1 MGKRG
6 PGASRL
12 RIAAKAVPVEQA
24 GYAGTMFAELE
35 PPAAFLNT
43 VAHPW
48 EKDGMPEAEKVI
60 AFLETLPIVSGLKAG
75 QALELID
82 FQRQFV
88 RGVYE
93 PRDRDGNR
101 LVRLAALSVARGNG
115 KSALLSGLSLAHL
128 LGPCLESYGEC
139 YAAALDREQAG
150 VLYNQARAYIEATPW
165 MAARVNI
172 RDWHKEIIDEES
184 QSRWRALTSDAR
196 KAHGLAPSFW
206 IADEVA
212 QWRSRELWDN
222 LATGMGKRTSALGVT
237 ISTQAADD
245 LHFFSEMLDAE
256 PVPTVYTQLHA
267 APDDCSLDDPAAWAA
282 ANPALG
288 VFLNEDQFAD
298 AAARAKRSPSF
309 QPSFRL
315 LQLNQRIAA
324 EGRFIEQLDWDANG
338 EPYDEA
344 ELEGQVCYGGLD
356 LSSTKDLTALA
367 LYFPHAGKVLVWH
380 WLPYDT
386 IPARVE
392 RDRVPYD
399 RWVADGWAQATVGNA
414 RDDVAILMQLAEI
427 RSRYDVRGIAFD
439 RWQIERL
446 NKLLS
451 DEGID
456 LPMTEFVPGFKSY
469 ASAVDA
475 FETALLTRKLRH
487 NGNPLLR
494 WQAGNVI
501 VETDPAGNRKPTK
514 AKSFDRIDGIVATI
528 MACGAAAVDE
538 GPEVYKGEGIMWL

>member
-6 PGASRL
+6 PGAGRL
-12 RIAAKAVPVEQA
+12 RAAAKAA
-24 GYAGTMFAELE
+24 
-35 PPAAFLNT
+35 PAVVN
-43 VAHPW
+43 HPW
-48 EKDGMPEAEKVI
+48 EQDGMPPAEKVL
-60 AFLETLPIVSGLKAG
+60 AFLRTLPIVSGLKAG
-75 QALELID
+75 ETLELLA
-82 FQRQFV
+82 FQEQFV

-93 PRDRDGNR
+93 PCDDLGRRR
-101 LVRLAALSVARGNG
+101 VRLAALSVARGNG

-128 LGPCLESYGEC
+128 LGPMQEAYGEC

-150 VLYNQARAYIEATPW
+150 VLYNQTRAYIEATPW

-172 RDWHKEIIDEES
+172 KDWHKEIIDEES

-222 LATGMGKRTSALGVT
+222 LATGMGKRAQALGVT

-256 PVPTVYTQLHA
+256 PVPTVYTQLHC
-267 APDDCSLDDPAAWAA
+267 APDDCALDDREAWAA

-288 VFLNEDQFAD
+288 DFLNEDQFAD
-298 AAARAKRSPSF
+298 AAARAMRSPSF
-309 QPSFRL
+309 APSFRL

-324 EGRFIEQLDWDANG
+324 EGRFINQADWEANG
-338 EPYDEA
+338 EPFDLG
-344 ELEGQVCYGGLD
+344 ELEGKRCYGGLD
-356 LSSTKDLTALA
+356 LSSTRDLTALA
-367 LYFPHAGKVLVWH
+367 LWFPDEGKLLVWH
-380 WLPYDT
+380 WVPADT
-386 IPARVE
+386 IGERVE

-399 RWVADGWAQATVGNA
+399 RWAADGWMETTVGRATDRVAVA
-414 RDDVAILMQLAEI
+414 RQLAEI
-427 RSRYDVRGIAFD
+427 RQSYDVQGIAFD
-439 RWQIERL
+439 RWRFEDL
-446 NKLLS
+446 GKLLS

-456 LPMTEFVPGFKSY
+456 LPMVEFVPGFKSY
-469 ASAVDA
+469 AAAVDA
-475 FETALLTRKLRH
+475 FERAVLDRRMQH

-514 AKSFDRIDGIVATI
+514 AKSLDRIDGIVSAI
-528 MACGAAAVDE
+528 MACGLAATDE
-538 GPEVYKGEGIMWL
+538 GPAVYRGEGPMWV

>member
-6 PGASRL
+6 PGAGRL
-12 RIAAKAVPVEQA
+12 KAAAASAPAVVS
-24 GYAGTMFAELE
+24 
-35 PPAAFLNT
+35 
-43 VAHPW
+43 HPW
-48 EKDGMPEAEKVI
+48 DKQGMPEFERVL
-60 AFLETLPIVSGLKAG
+60 AFMEALPIVSGLRAG
-75 QALELID
+75 ERLELLD

-93 PRDRDGNR
+93 PRDDAGDR

-128 LGPCLESYGEC
+128 LGPCMEPYGEC
-139 YAAALDREQAG
+139 YAAALDRNQAG
-150 VLYNQARAYIEATPW
+150 VLYSQTRAYIEATPW

-184 QSRWRALTSDAR
+184 RSVWRALTSDAR

-222 LATGMGKRTSALGVT
+222 LATGMGKRASALGVT

-256 PVPTVYTQLHA
+256 PVPTVYTQLHS
-267 APDDCSLDDPAAWAA
+267 APDDCKLDDREAWAA

-288 VFLNEDQFAD
+288 SFLNADQFED
-298 AAARAKRSPSF
+298 AAQRAMRSPSF
-309 QPSFRL
+309 EPSFRL

-324 EGRFIEQLDWDANG
+324 EGRFIEQAAWDANG
-338 EPYDEA
+338 EPFDPL
-344 ELEGQVCYGGLD
+344 ELEGKRCFGGLD
-356 LSSTKDLTALA
+356 LSSVRDLCSLA
-367 LYFPHAGKVLVWH
+367 LYFPDEGKLLSWH
-380 WLPYDT
+380 WFPHDT
-386 IPARVE
+386 IAERVE

-399 RWVADGWAQATVGNA
+399 RWAADGWAEVTVGNA
-414 RDDVAILMQLAEI
+414 RDDLAIALQLVEI
-427 RSRYDVRGIAFD
+427 RNTYDVQVIGFD
-439 RWQIERL
+439 RWRIEGLR
-446 NKLLS
+446 KLLS
-451 DEGID
+451 DNGIE
-456 LPMTEFVPGFKSY
+456 LPMQDFVPGFRTY
-469 ASAVDA
+469 AAAVDA
-475 FETALLTRKLRH
+475 FEQALLSRKLQH
-487 NGNPLLR
+487 NNNPLLR

-514 AKSFDRIDGIVATI
+514 AKSLDRIDGIVAAI
-528 MACGAAAVDE
+528 MACGMASLGVETEPSVDDWLASLAASTAAVV
-538 GPEVYKGEGIMWL
+538 GR

>member
-6 PGASRL
+6 PGAGRL
-12 RIAAKAVPVEQA
+12 RAAAKAA
-24 GYAGTMFAELE
+24 
-35 PPAAFLNT
+35 PAI

-48 EKDGMPEAEKVI
+48 EKGGMPEAERVI
-60 AFLETLPIVSGLKAG
+60 AFLETLPIVAGLKAG
-75 QALELID
+75 ETLELIE

-88 RGVYE
+88 RGVYG
-93 PRDRDGNR
+93 PRDDAGER

-115 KSALLSGLSLAHL
+115 KSALLAGLSLAHL
-128 LGPCLESYGEC
+128 LGPCVEPYGEC

-150 VLYNQARAYIEATPW
+150 VLYRMVRAYIEATPW
-165 MAARVNI
+165 MAARVNVK
-172 RDWHKEIIDEES
+172 DWHKEIIDEES
-184 QSRWRALTSDAR
+184 QSIWRALTSDAR

-222 LATGMGKRTSALGVT
+222 LATGMGKRASALGVT

-256 PVPTVYTQLHA
+256 PVPTIYTQLHT
-267 APDDCSLDDPAAWAA
+267 APEDCALDDPEAWAA

-298 AAARAKRSPSF
+298 AAARAMRSPSF
-309 QPSFRL
+309 APSFRL

-324 EGRFIEQLDWDANG
+324 EGRFIEQADWDMNA
-338 EPYDEA
+338 EPFDPI
-344 ELEGQVCYGGLD
+344 ELEGKVCYGGLD
-356 LSSTKDLTALA
+356 LSSTRDLTALA
-367 LYFPHAGKVLVWH
+367 LWFPDEGKVLVWH
-380 WLPYDT
+380 WLPKDT
-386 IPARVE
+386 IAARVE

-399 RWVADGWAQATVGNA
+399 RWAADGWAEVTVGNA
-414 RDDVAILMQLAEI
+414 RDDLAIALQLADI
-427 RSRYDVRGIAFD
+427 RARYDVRGIAFD
-439 RWQIERL
+439 RWQMPRL

-456 LPMTEFVPGFKSY
+456 LPMVEFVPGFKSY
-469 ASAVDA
+469 APAVDA
-475 FETALLTRKLRH
+475 FERAVLAGKMQH
-487 NGNPLLR
+487 NDNPLLR

-501 VETDPAGNRKPTK
+501 VETDPAANRKP
-514 AKSFDRIDGIVATI
+514 AKNKSLDRIDGIVSAI
-528 MACGAAAVDE
+528 MACGLAATDE
-538 GPEVYKGEGIMWL
+538 GPQVYKGAGLMWV